1 VNTVLLTGGTGFL
14 GSHLLN
20 ELSDRYRF
28 VLLKRSFSGI
38 QRIETIIDTVQS
50 YDIDTCPLET
60 VFREE
65 KIGCILHAATNYGRS
80 GEPFHRL
87 FQDNVQFP
95 LTLLKLS
102 IENNVELFIN
112 TDTFYTKS
120 NHIYPS
126 ATYYCLSKIQL
137 RQWLK
142 ALSDRIKVVNLRL
155 EHVYGPNDNQNK
167 FIPFLAEQLV
177 KNRPEIPLTQGIQKR
192 DFIYVDDVVRA
203 YELVLNNK
211 GRILEPF
218 SEFEIGTGRATAV
231 SELVKLM
238 QTISNSQSKL
248 AFGKLPDR
256 DGEIMQSTAQ
266 TEAIAALGWKPKI
279 SLTEGIKRIF
289 HE

>member
-1 VNTVLLTGGTGFL
+1 MKTVLLTGGTGFL

-20 ELSDRYRF
+20 RLSDRYRF
-28 VLLKRSFSGI
+28 ILLKRSFSDI
-38 QRIETIIDTVQS
+38 RRIETVIRNVECF
-50 YDIDTCPLET
+50 DIDTCPLET
-60 VFREE
+60 VFQGE
-65 KIGCILHAATNYGRS
+65 KIDSVIHTAVNYGRN
-80 GEPFHRL
+80 GESFYRV

-95 LTLLKLS
+95 LNLLQLS
-102 IENNVELFIN
+102 IENNVKLFLN
-112 TDTFYTKS
+112 TDTFYTKLD
-120 NHIYPS
+120 NIYPS
-126 ATYYCLSKIQL
+126 ALYYSMSKIQL
-137 RQWLK
+137 SQWLRSITEK
-142 ALSDRIKVVNLRL
+142 IRIVNLRL
-155 EHVYGPNDNQNK
+155 EHVYGPNDNPDK
-167 FIPFLAEQLV
+167 FIPFLAGQLS
-177 KNRPEIPLTQGIQKR
+177 KNRPEIPLTTCAQER
-192 DFIYVDDVVRA
+192 DFVYVDDVVNA
-203 YELVLNNK
+203 YGQVLDNEDC
-211 GRILEPF
+211 ISAHF